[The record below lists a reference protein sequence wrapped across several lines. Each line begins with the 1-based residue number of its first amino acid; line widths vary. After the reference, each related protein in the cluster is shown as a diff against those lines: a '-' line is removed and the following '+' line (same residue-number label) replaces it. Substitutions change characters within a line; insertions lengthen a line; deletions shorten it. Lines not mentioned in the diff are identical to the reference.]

1 MWPRSCRD
9 AHVYN
14 GRDGDGLASVA
25 GGTGELRDR
34 ATEQGITIYE
44 LGCLEHTGSF
54 PLEKVYTHIF
64 HENSHVII

>member
-1 MWPRSCRD
+1 M
-9 AHVYN
+9 YN

-34 ATEQGITIYE
+34 ASEQGITIYE